1 MCSTWGGS
9 HMRLVVALMPLVLKS
24 LISVA
29 STVDRF
35 ADDIH
40 FNVVAQ
46 LSANLSWAA
55 TVLAYQSR
63 PPDPA
68 LVGERWRELWI
79 ERLEGEPFLLD
90 AWLSH
95 QRRDVY
101 WRHGSICEDFGS
113 FDTPALVL
121 AGLAAGSPTTQIGT
135 TVG

>member
-1 MCSTWGGS
+1 MNRRPPRSTRTDALLPYTTRFRSMGISWGGFNS
-9 HMRLVVALMPLVLKS
+9 LQVAALKPPALKAVIS
-24 LISVA
+24 LA

-40 FNVVAQ
+40 FKGGAQ

-79 ERLEGEPFLLD
+79 ERLEGEPFLL
-90 AWLSH
+90 
-95 QRRDVY
+95 
-101 WRHGSICEDFGS
+101 E
-113 FDTPALVL
+113 ALGRASCRERVCQ
-121 AGLAAGSPTTQIGT
+121 S
-135 TVG
+135 V